1 MNKPKITSIGD
12 LRSEIVRLRAEVEER
27 ELSIQRDVNHLVE
40 QVRMPLD
47 MLKKIS
53 SWFTGEKGSKEA
65 ISSDWVTTLA
75 QLGFP
80 YLLNSI
86 FFKKSGIVMKALIAF
101 VSQQAVK
108 SINLDT
114 ITSWIE
120 KISHWMKK
128 EGKKKK
134 QETEPKT
141 DGQDLT

>member
-12 LRSEIVRLRAEVEER
+12 LRSEIMRLKAEVEER

-47 MLKKIS
+47 LLKKIS
-53 SWFTGEKGSKEA
+53 SWFTGEKNSKEA

-86 FFKKSGIVMKALIAF
+86 FFKKSGIVMKALIALL
-101 VSQQAVK
+101 SQQAVK
-108 SINLDT
+108 GINVDT

-120 KISHWMKK
+120 KISHWIKK
-128 EGKKKK
+128 EGKKKE

-141 DGQDLT
+141 DGQDLS

>member
-1 MNKPKITSIGD
+1 MNKPRITSIGD
-12 LRSEIVRLRAEVEER
+12 LRSEIIRLRAEVEER
-27 ELSIQRDVNHLVE
+27 EFSIQRDVNHWVE
-40 QVRMPLD
+40 QMRIPLD

-53 SWFTGEKGSKEA
+53 SWFTGEKGNKEA
-65 ISSDWVTTLA
+65 IASDWVTTLA

-86 FFKKSGIVMKALIAF
+86 FFKKSGIVMKALIAL

-108 SINLDT
+108 GINVDT

-120 KISHWMKK
+120 KISHWIRK
-128 EGKKKK
+128 EGKKKE

-141 DGQDLT
+141 DDRDLS